1 MRFASWLAVLAV
13 VFTSWLAPR
22 VTRACSCMMP
32 PPPAEA
38 MERADAVFE
47 ARPFSMTN
55 NGVRARYRFE
65 VDQVW
70 KGDVGPRVE
79 ISTSMSSA
87 ACGRTYRIGTRYVIY
102 ARRGSDG
109 GWTDGLC
116 SRTRT
121 SQSAAEDLQV
131 FGPGRRPGLPDPE
144 PGSGGDAPT
153 EPPRIDNPPPEP
165 PPTTPSARGCAVE
178 KPHAPGSLA
187 GLFLLGLTVAIGR
200 RRTVRSDQSRGR

>member
-1 MRFASWLAVLAV
+1 
-13 VFTSWLAPR
+13 
-22 VTRACSCMMP
+22 MMP

-38 MERADAVFE
+38 LERADAVFE

-55 NGVRARYRFE
+55 DASRARYRFE

-70 KGDVGPRVE
+70 KGDIGQRVE
-79 ISTSMSSA
+79 ISTALHSA
-87 ACGRTYRIGTRYVIY
+87 SCGRTYRIGTRYVIY
-102 ARRGSDG
+102 ARRGPDG

-121 SQSAAEDLQV
+121 SQSAVEDLQV
-131 FGPGRRPGLPDPE
+131 FGAGRRPGEPE
-144 PGSGGDAPT
+144 QRTDSGDEPT

-165 PPTTPSARGCAVE
+165 PPTAPSARGCAIE
-178 KPHAPGSLA
+178 KPHADGSLA

-200 RRTVRSDQSRGR
+200 RRAVRSVQSRGR